1 MGRSSAGQVVAAH
14 LEAFSAGDLPATLAT
29 MAPDAVFATGTTLVD
44 PRDFEEF
51 FGWAMREIRP
61 TMKITN
67 LVVDGRHV
75 ACQFIESVTLDGQRR
90 HLDRAAF
97 YTVDDDLITS
107 AKVYD
112 ERD

>member
-1 MGRSSAGQVVAAH
+1 M
-14 LEAFSAGDLPATLAT
+14 LAT
-29 MAPDAVFATGTTLVD
+29 MAPDAVFVTGTTLVA
-44 PRDFEEF
+44 PHDFEEF
-51 FGWAMREIRP
+51 FGRAIRDLGP

-67 LVVDGRHV
+67 VIVDGRRV
-75 ACQFIESVTLDGQRR
+75 ACQFIESVNLDGQRR

-97 YTVDDDLITS
+97 YTVDGGVITS

>member
-1 MGRSSAGQVVAAH
+1 MGMSSAGQVVRAH
-14 LEAFSAGDLPATLAT
+14 LEAFSAGNLPAMLAT
-29 MAPDAVFATGTTLVD
+29 MAPDAVFVTGRTVVA

-51 FGWAMREIRP
+51 FGRAIREMRP
-61 TMKITN
+61 SMKITN
-67 LVVDGRHV
+67 LIVDGRRV

-90 HLDRAAF
+90 DLDRAAF
-97 YTVDDDLITS
+97 YTVDGDVITS